1 MRTSA
6 LLIAVLLSLTV
17 LAGCGSGDELAPQ
30 APGPPADVTI
40 PDAGVS
46 PSGGDAAAGDESATT
61 DEESTDSTDTPTP
74 EATAAPEGT
83 GDTGA
88 VEPDA
93 SGGTTAPEADSQAD
107 GPTNDTAP
115 PEGSNAQQFEDFCA
129 QNPGAC

>member
-6 LLIAVLLSLTV
+6 LLIAALLSLA
-17 LAGCGSGDELAPQ
+17 LIAGCGSDDEVAPPG
-30 APGPPADVTI
+30 PGPPADDTI

-46 PSGGDAAAGDESATT
+46 PSGSDAAADESGDTS
-61 DEESTDSTDTPTP
+61 DESTDSSDTQTP
-74 EATAAPEGT
+74 EATAAPEGS
-83 GDTGA
+83 GDTGTA
-88 VEPDA
+88 QPDA
-93 SGGTTAPEADSQAD
+93 SGGTTAPAPDTQAD

>member
-6 LLIAVLLSLTV
+6 LLIAALLSLAL

-30 APGPPADVTI
+30 VPGPPADVTI

-46 PSGGDAAAGDESATT
+46 PSGDAAADESGNP
-61 DEESTDSTDTPTP
+61 DEDSTDSTDEPTP
-74 EATAAPEGT
+74 EATAAPEGS
-83 GDTGA
+83 GDTGTA
-88 VEPDA
+88 EPDA
-93 SGGTTAPEADSQAD
+93 SGGATAPEPEPQAD

>member
-6 LLIAVLLSLTV
+6 LLIAALLSLA
-17 LAGCGSGDELAPQ
+17 LIAGCGSDDELAPQ
-30 APGPPADVTI
+30 VPGPPADVTI

-46 PSGGDAAAGDESATT
+46 PSGSDAAADESGDTS
-61 DEESTDSTDTPTP
+61 DESTDSPDTQTP
-74 EATAAPEGT
+74 EATAAPEGS
-83 GDTGA
+83 GDTGTA
-88 VEPDA
+88 QPDA
-93 SGGTTAPEADSQAD
+93 SGGTTAPAPDTQAD

>member
-1 MRTSA
+1 MRISA
-6 LLIAVLLSLTV
+6 LVIAGLLSLAV

-30 APGPPADVTI
+30 VPGPPADVSI

-46 PSGGDAAAGDESATT
+46 PSGDAADESGTT
-61 DEESTDSTDTPTP
+61 DDSTGSTDEPTP

-83 GDTGA
+83 GDTGTA
-88 VEPDA
+88 QPDA
-93 SGGTTAPEADSQAD
+93 SGGAAAPEPEPQADS
-107 GPTNDTAP
+107 PTNDTAP

>member
-6 LLIAVLLSLTV
+6 LLIATLFSLAL

-30 APGPPADVTI
+30 VPGPPADVTI

-46 PSGGDAAAGDESATT
+46 PSGNAGADESGNP
-61 DEESTDSTDTPTP
+61 DEDSTGSTGEPTP
-74 EATAAPEGT
+74 EATAAPEGS
-83 GDTGA
+83 GDTGTA
-88 VEPDA
+88 EPDA
-93 SGGTTAPEADSQAD
+93 SGGATAPEPEPQAD

>member
-6 LLIAVLLSLTV
+6 LVIAVLLSLTV
-17 LAGCGSGDELAPQ
+17 FAGCGGDDDLAPQ
-30 APGPPADVTI
+30 VPGPPADVTI

-46 PSGGDAAAGDESATT
+46 PSAEEGAADDEAGTT
-61 DEESTDSTDTPTP
+61 DEESTDSTDTQTP

-88 VEPDA
+88 AEPDA
-93 SGGTTAPEADSQAD
+93 SGGTTAPEADTQAD

>member
-6 LLIAVLLSLTV
+6 LLIAALLSLA
-17 LAGCGSGDELAPQ
+17 LIAGCGSDDELAPQ
-30 APGPPADVTI
+30 VPGPPADVTI

-46 PSGGDAAAGDESATT
+46 PSGSDAAADESGDTS
-61 DEESTDSTDTPTP
+61 DESTDSSDTQTP
-74 EATAAPEGT
+74 EATAAPEGS
-83 GDTGA
+83 GDTGTA
-88 VEPDA
+88 QPDA
-93 SGGTTAPEADSQAD
+93 SGGTTAPAPDTQAD

>member
-6 LLIAVLLSLTV
+6 LLIAALLSLAL
-17 LAGCGSGDELAPQ
+17 LAGCGSDDELAPQ
-30 APGPPADVTI
+30 VPGPPADVTI

-46 PSGGDAAAGDESATT
+46 PSGSDAAADESGDTS
-61 DEESTDSTDTPTP
+61 DESTDSPDTQTP
-74 EATAAPEGT
+74 EATAAPEGS
-83 GDTGA
+83 GDTGTA
-88 VEPDA
+88 QPDA
-93 SGGTTAPEADSQAD
+93 SGGTTAPAPDTQAD

>member
-1 MRTSA
+1 MRISA
-6 LLIAVLLSLTV
+6 LLVAGLLFVVLLA
-17 LAGCGSGDELAPQ
+17 AGCGGDDELAPQ
-30 APGPPADVTI
+30 VPGPPAAVTV

-46 PSGGDAAAGDESATT
+46 PSGDAA
-61 DEESTDSTDTPTP
+61 EEDSSSTDDSADPDATETPTA
-74 EATAAPEGT
+74 EPEGT

-88 VEPDA
+88 AEPDA
-93 SGGTTAPEADSQAD
+93 SGGTAAPAEPQAD

>member
-6 LLIAVLLSLTV
+6 LLIAALLSLAL
-17 LAGCGSGDELAPQ
+17 LAGCGSDDELAPQ
-30 APGPPADVTI
+30 VPGPPADVTI

-46 PSGGDAAAGDESATT
+46 PSGSDAAADESGDTS
-61 DEESTDSTDTPTP
+61 DESTDSSDTQTP
-74 EATAAPEGT
+74 EATAAPEGS
-83 GDTGA
+83 GDTGTA
-88 VEPDA
+88 QPDA
-93 SGGTTAPEADSQAD
+93 SGGTTAPAPDTQAD

>member
-1 MRTSA
+1 MRSLA
-6 LLIAVLLSLTV
+6 LLATV
-17 LAGCGSGDELAPQ
+17 LVALAVAGCGGSDELAPQ
-30 APGPPADVTI
+30 VPGPPADVTI
-40 PDAGVS
+40 PDAGVT
-46 PSGGDAAAGDESATT
+46 PSGDAAQEDGSSSDETQDPDAT
-61 DEESTDSTDTPTP
+61 ETP

-88 VEPDA
+88 AAPDT
-93 SGGTTAPEADSQAD
+93 SGGTAAPEEPAPAED

>member
-1 MRTSA
+1 MRISA
-6 LLIAVLLSLTV
+6 LLIAGLLSLAV

-30 APGPPADVTI
+30 VPGPPADVTI

-46 PSGGDAAAGDESATT
+46 PSGDAADES
-61 DEESTDSTDTPTP
+61 ESTDDSTGSTDEPTP

-83 GDTGA
+83 GDTGTA
-88 VEPDA
+88 PPDA
-93 SGGTTAPEADSQAD
+93 SGGAAAPTPEPQADS
-107 GPTNDTAP
+107 PTNDTAP